1 MISADQKMPWPFE
14 AYVHSAM
21 SLPRQS
27 LQLRSY
33 QSDISTSDVVHKAF
47 VLVADI
53 LHFLQG
59 FPLCDHK
66 AELLAEGKL
75 LSTEGTRC
83 RFFAA
88 VTVIQATVPLK
99 EVLP

>member
-1 MISADQKMPWPFE
+1 M
-14 AYVHSAM
+14 
-21 SLPRQS
+21 
-27 LQLRSY
+27 RSY

-59 FPLCDHK
+59 FLFCDHK

-75 LSTEGTRC
+75 FSTEGTRC
-83 RFFAA
+83 SFFAA
-88 VTVIQATVPLK
+88 VIVIQATVLLK
-99 EVLP
+99 EALP